1 MSDTTIAT
9 PPIRL
14 GMVGGGQ
21 GAFIGAVHRL
31 AFRMD
36 GQYQLVAGAFS
47 STPEKSLASGLELG
61 IEESRCYPDFK
72 TMAIAE
78 KKRPDG
84 IEAVVI
90 VTPNHMHFEPIKTF
104 LEAGIHVFCDKPIT
118 ATLAEAEQ
126 LQSVVENASVYFV
139 LTHNYTANPL
149 MRQARAMVQNGDLGD
164 IRVLQGEYV
173 QGWLSTEFEKE
184 NKQAAW
190 RTDPKQAGAGAI
202 GDIGSHTY
210 QLLCYVSGL
219 HVTGLHANLTSF
231 VAGRQVDDDAQVL
244 LEFSKGAKGM
254 LWATQVV
261 ESGENALKMRI
272 AGTKGALEWEQ
283 ENPNIMWFTPA
294 GKPKQVL
301 TRAGAGADDA
311 SNAVIRTPSGHPEGY
326 LEAFAN
332 LYNDMAP
339 LLKTARSGNKMPVPD
354 YMPGYGD
361 GLAGM
366 RFIDACIKSSQSK
379 QWIYF

>member
-1 MSDTTIAT
+1 MSDTTT
-9 PPIRL
+9 TKPPIRL

-21 GAFIGAVHRL
+21 GAFIGGVHRI

-36 GQYQLVAGAFS
+36 GQYELVAGSFS
-47 STPEKSLASGLELG
+47 STAEKSLASGLEIG
-61 IEESRCYPDFK
+61 IEKSRCYPDFK

-78 KKRPDG
+78 KERADG

-118 ATLAEAEQ
+118 ASLVQAQE
-126 LQSVVENASVYFV
+126 LQSIVKKSSAYFV

-173 QGWLSTEFEKE
+173 QGWLSTAFEKE
-184 NKQAAW
+184 NKQAQW
-190 RTDPKQAGAGAI
+190 RTDPKRAGAGAI
-202 GDIGSHTY
+202 GDIGSHTH

-231 VAGRQVDDDAQVL
+231 VDGRQVDDDAQVL
-244 LEFSKGAKGM
+244 MEFSNGAKGM

-261 ESGENALKMRI
+261 ESGENALKIRI

-283 ENPNIMWFTPA
+283 ENPNVMWFSPM
-294 GKPKQVL
+294 GKPKQIL

-339 LLKTARSGNKMPVPD
+339 LIKNARDGDTISIPD
-354 YMPGYGD
+354 NIPTYED

-366 RFIDACIKSSQSK
+366 QFIDACIKSSKSK
-379 QWIYF
+379 QWIYL